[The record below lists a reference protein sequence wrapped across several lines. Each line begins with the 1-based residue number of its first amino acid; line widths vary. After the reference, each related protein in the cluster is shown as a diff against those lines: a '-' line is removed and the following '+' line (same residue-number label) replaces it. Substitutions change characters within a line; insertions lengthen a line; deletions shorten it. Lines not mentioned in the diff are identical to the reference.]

1 MEVRKNMYKTY
12 DKRISN
18 KIFSISAG
26 STFFFFYLSNTI
38 IRRFPIEK
46 MFHLKVKNLLKTKPH
61 VKATFITPKSRF
73 YFNRQKDL
81 STFWEKILPWNWNE
95 RKRETWRVSTKTF
108 LRFSRTENWAENNS
122 KNGIKLK
129 TINRANI

>member
-46 MFHLKVKNLLKTKPH
+46 MFHLKVKNLLKTKLRTLKLLSSPPNLASISTGKKIFQRFEKKFYREIETRERERH
-61 VKATFITPKSRF
+61 DGYRQRPFCVFHEPKIGP
-73 YFNRQKDL
+73 
-81 STFWEKILPWNWNE
+81 KIIQ
-95 RKRETWRVSTKTF
+95 
-108 LRFSRTENWAENNS
+108 RTE
-122 KNGIKLK
+122 
-129 TINRANI
+129 